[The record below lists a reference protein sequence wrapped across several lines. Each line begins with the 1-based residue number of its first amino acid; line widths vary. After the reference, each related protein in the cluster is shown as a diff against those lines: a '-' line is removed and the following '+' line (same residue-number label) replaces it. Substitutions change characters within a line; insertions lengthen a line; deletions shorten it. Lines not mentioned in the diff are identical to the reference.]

1 MNDLFKVGVISST
14 HGIAGEVKV
23 YPTTDD
29 PKRFKKLKEVILEPE
44 EDNKLLHVRQVKF
57 AKNMVVL
64 RFEEYSKIEEVQKL
78 IKKSLYV
85 TREHAVPLGENEY
98 YIADLVGL
106 RVISERGEELGVL
119 DSVLRTGANDVYVIK
134 TPAKKELL
142 IPAIG
147 ECIQKVDLEAGIM
160 RIFLMPGLRSLE
172 K

>member
-1 MNDLFKVGVISST
+1 MNDLFQVGVISSA

-44 EDNKLLHVRQVKF
+44 EDNRLLHVRQVKF
-57 AKNMVVL
+57 VKNMVVL
-64 RFEEYSKIEEVQKL
+64 GFEEYNKIEDVQKL

-106 RVISERGEELGVL
+106 RVVTERGEELGVL
-119 DSVLRTGANDVYVIK
+119 DSVLRTGANDVYIVR
-134 TPAKKELL
+134 TPEKKELL
-142 IPAIG
+142 IPAIRD
-147 ECIQKVDLEAGIM
+147 CIRRIDLKAGIVQI
-160 RIFLMPGLRSLE
+160 RPMPGLLD
-172 K
+172 

>member
-64 RFEEYSKIEEVQKL
+64 RFEEYNKIEEVQKL

-134 TPAKKELL
+134 TPAKKEML